1 MLNCKVMA
9 TKEQLLMTDEELVLG
24 TSAPQG
30 DSYDVVASSVE
41 AVMVKDLDPDKDVA
55 LEESAKEPASSES
68 KLPKPADSES
78 KGLTALDIIK
88 NRKAGVSGKTPM
100 GVIADRKRGIRSVDS
115 VLDLI
120 KERKTG
126 MQSNATPQSIIADRK
141 FNRK

>member
-1 MLNCKVMA
+1 MA

-30 DSYDVVASSVE
+30 VSYDVVASSVE
-41 AVMVKDLDPDKDVA
+41 AVTVKDPDPDKDVA
-55 LEESAKEPASSES
+55 LKESAPSES

-88 NRKAGVSGKTPM
+88 NRKAGMSDKTPM
-100 GVIADRKRGIRSVDS
+100 GVIADRKRGIRSVGS

-126 MQSNATPQSIIADRK
+126 MQSNVTPQDIIADRK

>member
-1 MLNCKVMA
+1 MA

-24 TSAPQG
+24 APAPQG
-30 DSYDVVASSVE
+30 VSYDVVASSVE
-41 AVMVKDLDPDKDVA
+41 AVTVKDSDPDKDVA
-55 LEESAKEPASSES
+55 LKESEEESASEP

-88 NRKAGVSGKTPM
+88 NRKAGVSSKTPM
-100 GVIADRKRGIRSVDS
+100 GVIADRKRGIHSVDS

>member
-1 MLNCKVMA
+1 MA
-9 TKEQLLMTDEELVLG
+9 TKEQLLMTDEELVLD

-30 DSYDVVASSVE
+30 VNSDAAVSSVE
-41 AVMVKDLDPDKDVA
+41 AVAIKDSDSNKDTV
-55 LEESAKEPASSES
+55 LEELEKESAPSES

-100 GVIADRKRGIRSVDS
+100 GVIADRKRGIRSVGS

-126 MQSNATPQSIIADRK
+126 MQSNVTPQDIIADRK